1 MVTIRWL
8 REQIRQGKTI
18 YDLPLRV
25 TFYARVST
33 EKVEQ
38 QGSLEN
44 QIQYY
49 TEFIQKNPNW
59 TYVPGYIDEGI
70 SGTSTYKRDSFL
82 RMIEDAK
89 RGMFDFIITK
99 EISRFSRNTLDS
111 IQYTQELLDNN
122 VGVLFQNDNINTL
135 DSDSE
140 FRLIV
145 MAGVA
150 QDEVRKLSERLK
162 FGFRQSIKNGHVLG
176 NNRLW
181 GYDKKDCKLTI
192 IPEQAEAVKLIFQ
205 LYATGNYGLRK
216 LSQELTRRGYTSLLG
231 NKFNSVTIGHILQN
245 PKYKGWYC
253 GNKTQ
258 SLDYRKKKTAFLDE
272 SEWVT
277 YPDPNIPAIVSEELW
292 NQANEIF
299 KKRSARTKAYGVG
312 YQSRYPY
319 SGKIICGKHGTAFHR
334 QSFKTMEGHTEFWQ
348 CRMYREHG
356 KAGCDL
362 PTLRTKELD
371 AILADQFQKLVKN
384 QKQIVRL
391 VMDSVSS
398 VQQKRDYSG
407 QITQLNTQI
416 SQLEEKK
423 DKLLELS
430 IANAITIQ
438 EFKKRNNRFNEQIAD
453 MQEQMISLQ
462 KLEENGSAASVDL
475 SAIEKALWQ
484 ELSFQDTI
492 STEVVAAIL
501 DHVVVCEGSTKQRID
516 LELYLRLGQTASV
529 TFSRERFA
537 FWNTSSS
544 RCVRPDA
551 GCVPQACCA
560 LQDRPQA
567 YARRSR
573 VPPAPKADAE
583 TNRYCLQDAAKAA
596 ASGPADKWRLK
607 AWIFPLSFFVSL
619 WLNGKSLC
627 KKRLPLGRRFSYFFH
642 SCVGDRNTK
651 HKYAVFRLER
661 TQAVAASGNI
671 ADAAAAIAV
680 PLPCRNRHLLAH
692 GDASGIRV
700 RDLDKQIVSA
710 QAAVE
715 RDRPLRGRQLR
726 SGMQCVLKPVG
737 QDRAQLG
744 IRQRELSGQL
754 CAHLKR
760 DPLLFRLLRKRGDQ
774 QIDKAVGAVAARHD
788 RVRICI
794 YPADIRT
801 GLIRLLRG
809 KEGVDR
815 AKMMTHIML
824 IDSHLRLSAA
834 QTLHLDLRLLQ
845 LRLQHGALQLRIRLR
860 LHLAVIG

>member
-82 RMIEDAK
+82 RMIENAK

-299 KKRSARTKAYGVG
+299 KKRSAITKAYGVG

-334 QSFKTMEGHTEFWQ
+334 QSFKTMERHTEYWQ

-416 SQLEEKK
+416 SQLEGKK

-462 KLEENGSAASVDL
+462 KLEENGSAAGVDL

-492 STEVVAAIL
+492 STEVVASIL

-529 TFSRERFA
+529 AFSRERFA

-544 RCVRPDA
+544 RCAPQDA
-551 GCVPQACCA
+551 GC
-560 LQDRPQA
+560 
-567 YARRSR
+567 AR
-573 VPPAPKADAE
+573 
-583 TNRYCLQDAAKAA
+583 
-596 ASGPADKWRLK
+596 
-607 AWIFPLSFFVSL
+607 
-619 WLNGKSLC
+619 
-627 KKRLPLGRRFSYFFH
+627 
-642 SCVGDRNTK
+642 
-651 HKYAVFRLER
+651 
-661 TQAVAASGNI
+661 
-671 ADAAAAIAV
+671 
-680 PLPCRNRHLLAH
+680 
-692 GDASGIRV
+692 
-700 RDLDKQIVSA
+700 
-710 QAAVE
+710 
-715 RDRPLRGRQLR
+715 
-726 SGMQCVLKPVG
+726 
-737 QDRAQLG
+737 
-744 IRQRELSGQL
+744 
-754 CAHLKR
+754 
-760 DPLLFRLLRKRGDQ
+760 
-774 QIDKAVGAVAARHD
+774 
-788 RVRICI
+788 
-794 YPADIRT
+794 
-801 GLIRLLRG
+801 
-809 KEGVDR
+809 
-815 AKMMTHIML
+815 
-824 IDSHLRLSAA
+824 
-834 QTLHLDLRLLQ
+834 
-845 LRLQHGALQLRIRLR
+845 
-860 LHLAVIG
+860 